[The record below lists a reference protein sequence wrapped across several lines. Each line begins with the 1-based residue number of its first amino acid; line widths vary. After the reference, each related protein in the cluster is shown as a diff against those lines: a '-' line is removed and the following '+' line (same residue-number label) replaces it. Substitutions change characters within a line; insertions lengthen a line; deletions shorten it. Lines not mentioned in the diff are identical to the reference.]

1 MSAAS
6 ERKQALREPNT
17 RILLL
22 IATTVGV
29 LGIALAAAGGEDLP
43 KVLTLVGLLA
53 MIVGLHRYGRLGPD
67 APLQF
72 VVAAKAPKAAKST
85 KKKKK
90 RRSS

>member
-1 MSAAS
+1 MSEAS

-22 IATTVGV
+22 IATTLGV
-29 LGIALAAAGGEDLP
+29 LGIALAASGGEDLP

-67 APLQF
+67 APIQF
-72 VVAAKAPKAAKST
+72 ASPIKAA

-90 RRSS
+90 RAPS